1 MCAEEFTMTI
11 ELTPQ
16 QLLVLDGGELGRSRV
31 VDPRS
36 NASYVLVSEAEYETV
51 RDVLEDE
58 RRQRG
63 IRRVALRNAVGRM
76 GDTP

>member
-1 MCAEEFTMTI
+1 MTI

-16 QLLVLDGGELGRSRV
+16 QLQVLDGRESGVPRV
-31 VDPRS
+31 VDPRT

-58 RRQRG
+58 RQQRG
-63 IRRVALRNAVGRM
+63 IRRVALRNAIGRM
-76 GDTP
+76 GDMP